1 MEPADGSLPAAGAVA
16 IPASRPGQSIVPVA
30 LFGGTLFLSAV
41 LLFSVQPLFTKMVLP
56 HLGGTPAVWSTAMV
70 FFQAVLLAGYAY
82 AHLLVRY
89 APRGAAPIIHA
100 GVLAL
105 ALLWLPIG
113 LASGAAPPTEG
124 GQQIWLIALFATS
137 IGLPFFA
144 VSASAPLLQVWF
156 SDTGHAHGS
165 DPYFLY
171 GASNLGSFFTLL
183 AYPVLIEPLLALG
196 DQSRLWAAGYLAL
209 FLAIAACS
217 LLARKSRNAALAA
230 PEVGAVAALAPVTWA
245 ERARW
250 AGLAFVPSALLIA
263 LTAHLSTNIA
273 AVPFLWVLPLATFL
287 LTFVLAFQRSPILPP
302 RAVELLLPAS
312 VIVAMLTYA
321 FATPFG
327 GLSGIAINLFAFLI
341 IALAWHNALAARRPP
356 AAQLTEF
363 YLCMSAGGV
372 LGGAFTSLA
381 APVLFDQVIEYPLL
395 LVLAFLVVPEARKLL
410 RPRLALPG
418 LALLLLGLAALQASG
433 RVEYRDRS
441 FFGVVS
447 TQLSPDGAFR
457 LLGHG
462 TTIHGAERLADLSAL
477 GTPGA
482 RPEPLAYYVSGSPL
496 AAGIEL
502 QQARRSAPLAVG
514 VVGLGT
520 GTLACYSQ
528 PGETWRFY
536 EIDPAVISVA
546 TDPRRFTFLPACAP
560 QAEIVPG
567 DARLTLAREIGRRFD
582 VLVID
587 AFSSDAIPV
596 HLLTR
601 EALRLYA
608 GRVRPDGIVVL
619 HISNRFLEL
628 ASVVAANAAAEGLSA
643 ARRLD
648 PGAPVGSERPI
659 FASDVVALARDPS
672 QLAPY
677 LEAGWSPLRLRAG
690 VAAWTDDYSNVV
702 GAILRKQGLL

>member
-1 MEPADGSLPAAGAVA
+1 MEPADGSLPASGVIA
-16 IPASRPGQSIVPVA
+16 IPTARQRQSAFVVA

-89 APRGAAPIIHA
+89 APRRAAPIIHA
-100 GVLAL
+100 GMMAL

-113 LASGAAPPTEG
+113 LANGARPPTDG
-124 GQQIWLIALFATS
+124 GQQLWLIGLFATT
-137 IGLPFFA
+137 IGVPFFA
-144 VSASAPLLQVWF
+144 VSASAPLLQAWF

-196 DQSRLWAAGYLAL
+196 DQSRFWAAGYLAL
-209 FLAIAACS
+209 FLAIGACG
-217 LLARKSRNAALAA
+217 LLARASRHAALS
-230 PEVGAVAALAPVTWA
+230 GDQLRAVAPLAPVTWA

-250 AGLAFVPSALLIA
+250 MGLAFVPSALLIA

-287 LTFVLAFQRSPILPP
+287 LTFVLAFQRSPLIPR
-302 RAVELLLPAS
+302 RAVELLLPLSA
-312 VIVAMLTYA
+312 IVAMLTYA

-341 IALAWHNALAARRPP
+341 IALAWHNALAARRPR

-457 LLGHG
+457 LLSHG
-462 TTIHGAERLADLSAL
+462 TTIHGAQRLADLSAL

-482 RPEPLAYYVSGSPL
+482 RPEPLAYYISGSPL
-496 AAGIEL
+496 AEGIEL

-520 GTLACYSQ
+520 GTLACYSK

-567 DARLTLAREIGRRFD
+567 DARLTLARESGRRFD

-587 AFSSDAIPV
+587 AFSSDSIPV

-601 EALRLYA
+601 EGLRLYA
-608 GRVRPDGIVVL
+608 ERVGPDGIVVL

-643 ARRLD
+643 ARRFD
-648 PGAPVGSERPI
+648 PGAPAGSVKPI
-659 FASDVVALARDPS
+659 FASDVVVLARDPS
-672 QLAPY
+672 QIAPY
-677 LEAGWSPLRLRAG
+677 LQAGWSPLRPRAG